1 MGESYNDHGGW
12 DSAVKIVE
20 WAVPKLAEGVGAL
33 VGGLV
38 SGRGRLLVVFVA
50 VAAAVVLVQ
59 GVIAEVS
66 ARRLI
71 AAPEPAADEA
81 HLFVQDAL
89 RSDELGQAYESVV
102 VTGLLGATLWVL
114 WGALLFGLEAGLPQ
128 YLVGAAISGALYWW
142 VTRPEPP
149 YLDRLW
155 GGQVP
160 EALRPVVSESAQ
172 AGQPTENGVTT

>member
-1 MGESYNDHGGW
+1 M
-12 DSAVKIVE
+12 AVT
-20 WAVPKLAEGVGAL
+20 
-33 VGGLV
+33 
-38 SGRGRLLVVFVA
+38 
-50 VAAAVVLVQ
+50 AAVVLVQ

-102 VTGLLGATLWVL
+102 GTGLAAATLWVL
-114 WGALLFGLEAGLPQ
+114 LAALLLGQEADLPQ
-128 YLVGAAISGALYWW
+128 FLVASAVSAALFWW

-149 YLDRLW
+149 YSARLW
-155 GGQVP
+155 GGEVP
-160 EALRPVVSESAQ
+160 EALRPPAPAQ
-172 AGQPTENGVTT
+172 MEAGT